1 MKELTKKILKIALI
15 TSIVSIVATIAYFGG
30 MVNTLTDASSNSFKQ
45 AEEIM
50 DSKESEE
57 SGLGDVEGYAVM
69 INGIAGGLGVFGA
82 VIIIFV
88 IVVIVIGYIITL
100 LLFWIASF
108 IHRKK
113 DSKARNIISMI
124 LIILAIL
131 ARSRSTIGYINS
143 YISEI
148 IKNPENLLNVLLILI
163 LSDGICCILCV
174 KELIVNGKC
183 ITDFNVNTEITE

>member
-15 TSIVSIVATIAYFGG
+15 TSIVSIVATMAYFGG
-30 MVNTLTDASSNSFKQ
+30 MVNTLTDASSNSFKE

-88 IVVIVIGYIITL
+88 IVIIVIGYIITL

-131 ARSRSTIGYINS
+131 IRSRSTIGYINS

-148 IKNPENLLNVLLILI
+148 IKNPENLLNALLILI

-174 KELIVNGKC
+174 KELIINGKC
-183 ITDFNVNTEITE
+183 ITNFNVNTEITE